1 MDRKQRACMRSY
13 IDWKEKNVAQ
23 DFEDAGTKE
32 SEMNEKDGPKSAIED
47 VKRWTRYLIGFA
59 IVPIISF
66 YLMEAFEHNALAEVR
81 QEAQWFNI
89 LIFELIAWT
98 LYLLI
103 GRMTTALR
111 IELALALAFGLTNHY
126 VMAFRS
132 TPFVPWDLLSVRTA
146 ASVAQNYDFTPT
158 PRMIV
163 VTVLFVL
170 LMVAVRVLRKV
181 PRIKLPI
188 RLGSAVLCGLAL
200 CLFVN
205 TLQQETFQNKHYLY
219 PFLFT
224 PAYMT
229 KVNGM
234 AVTFAMDLAYVAVDK
249 PEGYSAEEA
258 QKTLEQYGNTDNV
271 FADDEENTNDSKNR
285 GEDANNKDL
294 PNIIVIMD
302 EAFSDLS
309 VVGDLETNED
319 YMPFMHKMQ
328 QGADHT
334 ITGYA
339 QVSVCGGNT
348 ANSEFEFLTGNTMS
362 FLPSGSIPYQQY
374 ITKDTPSLAS
384 YLASLGYETYAQ
396 HPYYASGWNREKVYP
411 LLGFEHL
418 NFIDD
423 YANKTYVRKY
433 VSDDADMQHIID
445 TYENKEDGKPA
456 FIFNVTMQNHGGY
469 TDAFSDL
476 SEDVHATNYN
486 SEVLDRYLSLIRL
499 TDQSLEKLVDY
510 FSTVDEK
517 TVIVFFGDHQPSDT
531 VAAQVQD
538 SMLLPG
544 ESVPDEQLIKR
555 YQVPYLVWANYDIDG
570 ATQQNTSLNY
580 LSAEVLKAAGVPTDA
595 YQNFLLD
602 LQKSYPV
609 MSAAGRTDASD
620 ADENMLS
627 TYKKLQYYNLFETK

>member
-1 MDRKQRACMRSY
+1 MRSY

-132 TPFVPWDLLSVRTA
+132 TPFVPWDLLSARTA

-170 LMVAVRVLRKV
+170 LMVAVCILRKV

-328 QGADHT
+328 QGADNT

-411 LLGFEHL
+411 LIGFEHL

-510 FSTVDEK
+510 FSNVDEK
-517 TVIVFFGDHQPSDT
+517 TVIVFFGDHQPSDA

-544 ESVPDEQLIKR
+544 ESVPDEQLRKR
-555 YQVPYLVWANYDIDG
+555 YLVPYLVWANYDIDG

-620 ADENMLS
+620 ADENMLN

>member
-1 MDRKQRACMRSY
+1 MRSY

-132 TPFVPWDLLSVRTA
+132 TPFVPWDLLSARTA

-170 LMVAVRVLRKV
+170 LMVAVRILRKV

-328 QGADHT
+328 QGADNT

-411 LLGFEHL
+411 LIGFEHL

-510 FSTVDEK
+510 FSNVDEK

-544 ESVPDEQLIKR
+544 ESVPDEQLRKR
-555 YQVPYLVWANYDIDG
+555 YLVPYLVWANYDIDG

>member
-1 MDRKQRACMRSY
+1 MRSY

-111 IELALALAFGLTNHY
+111 IELAFALAFGLTNHY

-302 EAFSDLS
+302 EAFSDLA

-544 ESVPDEQLIKR
+544 ESVPDEQLRKR

-580 LSAEVLKAAGVPTDA
+580 LSAELLKAAGVPTDA

-620 ADENMLS
+620 ADENMLN

>member
-1 MDRKQRACMRSY
+1 MRSY

-111 IELALALAFGLTNHY
+111 IELAFALAFGLTNHY

-271 FADDEENTNDSKNR
+271 FADDEENTNDAKNR
-285 GEDANNKDL
+285 GEDANNKEL

-302 EAFSDLS
+302 EAFSDLA

-544 ESVPDEQLIKR
+544 ESVPDEQLRKR

-620 ADENMLS
+620 ADENMLN

>member
-1 MDRKQRACMRSY
+1 MHETY

-47 VKRWTRYLIGFA
+47 VKRWTQYLIGFA

-271 FADDEENTNDSKNR
+271 FADDEENTNDAKNR

-302 EAFSDLS
+302 EAFSDLA

-544 ESVPDEQLIKR
+544 ESVPDEQLRKR

>member
-1 MDRKQRACMRSY
+1 MHETY

-170 LMVAVRVLRKV
+170 LMVVVRVLRKV

-510 FSTVDEK
+510 FSNVDEK

-544 ESVPDEQLIKR
+544 ESVPDEQLRKR

-620 ADENMLS
+620 ADENMLN

>member
-1 MDRKQRACMRSY
+1 MHETY

-271 FADDEENTNDSKNR
+271 FADDEENTNDAKNR

-309 VVGDLETNED
+309 VVGDLDTNED

-510 FSTVDEK
+510 FSNVDEK

-544 ESVPDEQLIKR
+544 ESVPDEQLRKR
-555 YQVPYLVWANYDIDG
+555 YLVPYLVWANYDIDG

-620 ADENMLS
+620 ADENMLN

>member
-1 MDRKQRACMRSY
+1 MRSY

-47 VKRWTRYLIGFA
+47 VKRWTQYLIGFA

-170 LMVAVRVLRKV
+170 LMVAVCVLRKV

-271 FADDEENTNDSKNR
+271 FADDEENTNDAKNR

-418 NFIDD
+418 NFIYD

-469 TDAFSDL
+469 TDAFSNL

-510 FSTVDEK
+510 FSNVDEK

-544 ESVPDEQLIKR
+544 ESVPDEQLRKR

-620 ADENMLS
+620 ADENMLN

>member
-1 MDRKQRACMRSY
+1 MHETY

-170 LMVAVRVLRKV
+170 LMVAVCVLRKV

-188 RLGSAVLCGLAL
+188 RLGSAALCGLAL

-510 FSTVDEK
+510 FSNVDEK

-544 ESVPDEQLIKR
+544 ESVPDEQLRKR

-620 ADENMLS
+620 ADENMLN

>member
-1 MDRKQRACMRSY
+1 MRSY

-285 GEDANNKDL
+285 GEDANNKEL

-302 EAFSDLS
+302 EAFSDLAI
-309 VVGDLETNED
+309 VGDLETNED

-510 FSTVDEK
+510 FSNVDEK

-544 ESVPDEQLIKR
+544 ESVPDEQLRKR

-620 ADENMLS
+620 ADENMLN

>member
-302 EAFSDLS
+302 EAFSDLA

-510 FSTVDEK
+510 FSNVDEK

-544 ESVPDEQLIKR
+544 ESVPDEQLRKR

>member
-1 MDRKQRACMRSY
+1 MRSY

-132 TPFVPWDLLSVRTA
+132 TPFVPWDLLSARTA

-170 LMVAVRVLRKV
+170 LMVAVRILRKV

-510 FSTVDEK
+510 FSNVDEK
-517 TVIVFFGDHQPSDT
+517 TVIVFFGDHQPNDT

-544 ESVPDEQLIKR
+544 ESVPDEQLRKR
-555 YQVPYLVWANYDIDG
+555 YLVPYLVWANYDIDG

>member
-1 MDRKQRACMRSY
+1 MRSY

-205 TLQQETFQNKHYLY
+205 ALQQETFQNKHYLY

-249 PEGYSAEEA
+249 PEGYSAEAA

-302 EAFSDLS
+302 EAFSDLA

-510 FSTVDEK
+510 FSNVDEK

-544 ESVPDEQLIKR
+544 ESVPDEQLRKR